1 MGTTAVFGGAIC
13 LVLVLGYARWL
24 DDATVADAV
33 IWVLGTEL
41 GLGILGYGFLEA
53 TDTALVVDL
62 GTLSTPLTLPDF
74 DLLFTFDE
82 AAAALWAVLATA
94 LIGCFYFLLE
104 YFDFDAQGGY
114 IALLSAAFSQAA
126 LAYFGATDL
135 WLVIALW
142 ELISFISFLLVQF
155 WTHRVCTVK
164 AGLKVFCVS
173 QAGDLFFFGYLFL
186 ATQVLMTTNALEVD
200 ALAPALA
207 FDYVV
212 WGPALAHL
220 PTLLGA
226 GLASA
231 VFLKSAQTV
240 FYPWLLDAMEAP
252 VPISAQLHSSTLVII
267 GFYLFFRQ
275 RAVFEAAPAVLAAF
289 VMGGVLTVV
298 GASALAFFQHDGKR
312 LLACSTASQ
321 LGYVV
326 VALGVRAWEEALLL
340 LVFCCCNKAF
350 TFVWFGALMQTHHGL
365 SDFRMVPTHPRT
377 TWATHAGLGVGV
389 ANATLVPGAFA
400 WHVKSLVT
408 PAAPWEGAGP
418 ELGLEVL
425 QLTWFF
431 SSLYL
436 LALYAALFLRP
447 LRGPSSELGAAPGRP
462 RGARLRW
469 GRAPGGPAFF
479 VAMALL
485 MGAVAA
491 PDGWWG
497 AYGPAEW
504 VGGSRFVSYY

>member
-1 MGTTAVFGGAIC
+1 MVVTGLLGGALC
-13 LVLVLGYARWL
+13 LGLAAGYARWL
-24 DDATVADAV
+24 DDAAVADAV
-33 IWVLGTEL
+33 LWVLLMEL
-41 GLGILGYGFLEA
+41 ILGVLGYGFLEA
-53 TDTALVVDL
+53 TDTALVINL
-62 GTLSTPLTLPDF
+62 GSISLPGTYPDF
-74 DLLFTFDE
+74 NLIFAFDDVS
-82 AAAALWAVLATA
+82 AALWAVLATA
-94 LIGCFYFLLE
+94 LVGCFYFLLE

-173 QAGDLFFFGYLFL
+173 QVGDLFFFGYLFL
-186 ATQVLMTTNALEVD
+186 ATQVLMTSNGLEVD

-212 WGPALAHL
+212 WGPVLAHL
-220 PTLLGA
+220 PTLMGA
-226 GLASA
+226 GLTSA
-231 VFLKSAQTV
+231 VFLKSAQTL

-275 RAVFEAAPAVLAAF
+275 RAVFEVAPALLGAF
-289 VMGGVLTVV
+289 VAGGALTVV
-298 GASALAFFQHDGKR
+298 GASALAYFQHDGKR

-377 TWATHAGLGVGV
+377 TWVTHAGLGIGV
-389 ANATLVPGAFA
+389 ANATVVPGAFA

-408 PAAPWEGAGP
+408 PAGPWAGAAPA
-418 ELGLEVL
+418 LGLEVL

-436 LALYAALFLRP
+436 LTLYVTLFLRP
-447 LRGPSSELGAAPGRP
+447 LRGPSSELLAAPGRP

-469 GRAPGGPAFF
+469 GRAPNGPSFLG
-479 VAMALL
+479 VMGLL
-485 MGAVAA
+485 VVAVAA

-504 VGGSRFVSYY
+504 LGSSHLVSYY